1 MMVQLTWVQLVAA
14 LLAGVLTG
22 VIITLMRI
30 ISMRDVVI
38 DILNRPNKVYTKEE
52 ARELLVRLGVLDED
66 GNIRPPWQEI
76 FERKQ

>member
-14 LLAGVLTG
+14 LLASVLTG

>member
-1 MMVQLTWVQLVAA
+1 MIVQLTWVQLVAA
-14 LLAGVLTG
+14 LLASSLVG
-22 VIITLMRI
+22 VILTLMKI

>member
-1 MMVQLTWVQLVAA
+1 MIVQLTWVQLVAA
-14 LLAGVLTG
+14 LLASVLTG
-22 VIITLMRI
+22 VIITLMKI

>member
-1 MMVQLTWVQLVAA
+1 MIVQLTWVQLVAA
-14 LLAGVLTG
+14 LLASVLTG
-22 VIITLMRI
+22 VILTLMKI